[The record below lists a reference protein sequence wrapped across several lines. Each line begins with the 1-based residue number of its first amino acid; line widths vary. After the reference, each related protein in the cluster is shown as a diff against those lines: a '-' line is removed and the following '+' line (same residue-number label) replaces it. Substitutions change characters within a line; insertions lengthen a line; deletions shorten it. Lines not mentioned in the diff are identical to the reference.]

1 MRSVLFLIISLTIGG
16 ISLSAYGESIEDM
29 FENAERLIIDDKYSL
44 AIEKYSDIL
53 DIEKEDEI
61 SLLNRA
67 YAFSKIGDYEASL
80 RDFSTVLKN
89 NPENML
95 AVEGAATITAMY
107 ECKSYYNC
115 PPLEG
120 LQLFED
126 ALKREPTNEDIKM
139 KRDYFLT
146 RISPVDIHDTDKD
159 YFVNIIHITRDKDA
173 KLVAWLIGNLFIWDN
188 RAPTTQMLGRYQPW
202 HDGHQALLDRAI
214 AKHGQVFLM
223 VRDMPTDENNPYTAE
238 QVIDNL
244 QDKLVKYAGKVNL
257 AVVPNILNITY
268 GRDVGYK
275 IEQEKFDKQIEEIS
289 ATKIRSKS
297 T

>member
-1 MRSVLFLIISLTIGG
+1 MNQIKMRSVLFLIISLTIGG

-29 FENAERLIIDDKYSL
+29 FENAERLIIENRYSL

-53 DIEKEDEI
+53 DIEKEDETA
-61 SLLNRA
+61 LLNRA

-95 AVEGAATITAMY
+95 AVEGAATIMAMY

-126 ALKREPTNEDIKM
+126 ALKRDPTNEDIKM

-146 RISPVDIHDTDKD
+146 RISPVDIHDTNKD
-159 YFVNIIHITRDKDA
+159 YFVNIIHITRDKDE
-173 KLVAWLIGNLFIWDN
+173 KLVSIVQNTATSILPI
-188 RAPTTQMLGRYQPW
+188 QMLEDYLDAKENISEVYKKEIVEIEGEKYVKW
-202 HDGHQALLDRAI
+202 HLEHTLSHSEHDRKFFGKTAFEKLISTKSAEGFDIKFNLELLYAI
-214 AKHGQVFLM
+214 
-223 VRDMPTDENNPYTAE
+223 MPA
-238 QVIDNL
+238 QSV
-244 QDKLVKYAGKVNL
+244 
-257 AVVPNILNITY
+257 
-268 GRDVGYK
+268 DVGDKNYRI
-275 IEQEKFDKQIEEIS
+275 IEIFKKL
-289 ATKIRSKS
+289 
-297 T
+297 